1 MELYG
6 AAGVLIN
13 ADGFLEVAL
22 MVDGDDYNDC
32 DYDDDGG
39 FLEVVHVEMI
49 TMIVITTM
57 MTTKM
62 DVSSKVTRMNITA
75 DVSGEIK
82 LHLNNLYG

>member
-13 ADGFLEVAL
+13 ADGFLEVH
-22 MVDGDDYNDC
+22 
-32 DYDDDGG
+32 
-39 FLEVVHVEMI
+39 VHVEMI
-49 TMIVITTM
+49 TMIVITMM

-62 DVSSKVTRMNITA
+62 KVSSKVTRMNITA

>member
-13 ADGFLEVAL
+13 ADGFLEVVL
-22 MVDGDDYNDC
+22 M
-32 DYDDDGG
+32 
-39 FLEVVHVEMI
+39 VEMI
-49 TMIVITTM
+49 AMIVIM
-57 MTTKM
+57 TKM

-75 DVSGEIK
+75 EVTGEIK